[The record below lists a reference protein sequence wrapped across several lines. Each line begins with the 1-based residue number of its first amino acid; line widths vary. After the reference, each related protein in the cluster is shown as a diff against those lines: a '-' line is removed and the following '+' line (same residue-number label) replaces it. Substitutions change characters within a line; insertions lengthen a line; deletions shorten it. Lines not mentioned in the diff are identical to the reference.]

1 MRKIPSAHL
10 PPARKSLY
18 PRWWFLSPPS
28 AASGARN
35 ARGAALPASAVAAK
49 GEENESPSTSAEDY
63 KTQKAQ
69 KAAEKK
75 RRAELEET
83 LRGIEEEFLLPENQR
98 DAAALLAIQK
108 RKDNAEAE
116 LADCYER
123 WETLAD

>member
-1 MRKIPSAHL
+1 MAER
-10 PPARKSLY
+10 
-18 PRWWFLSPPS
+18 
-28 AASGARN
+28 
-35 ARGAALPASAVAAK
+35 AALPANTVAA
-49 GEENESPSTSAEDY
+49 EQVESDATTTSAEDY

-75 RRAELEET
+75 RRAELEACEQRIAELEET
-83 LRGIEEEFLLPENQR
+83 LRGIEEEFLLPETRETPLPSSRFKN
-98 DAAALLAIQK
+98 